1 MMTVEQLD
9 DFKPKLYFQVRVE
22 YESCEAT
29 SNIPEE
35 ERSLESEAIEEFDDA
50 EEIAK
55 NTIQKIHTK
64 FPDMN
69 INELDLE
76 QAADG
81 YHLLVVDE
89 EGGKVAKVGVT
100 FTDYSKETIH

>member
-1 MMTVEQLD
+1 MTVEQTEEYQA
-9 DFKPKLYFQVRVE
+9 KLYFQVKVE

-29 SNIPEE
+29 ANIPVD
-35 ERSLESEAIEEFDDA
+35 ERSLESAAIKEYDEA

-55 NTIQKIHTK
+55 HTIQQIQTK
-64 FPDMN
+64 FPDMS
-69 INELDLE
+69 IVEIELD
-76 QAADG
+76 QASDG

-100 FTDYSKETIH
+100 YTDYTNETIH

>member
-1 MMTVEQLD
+1 MSVEQLD
-9 DFKPKLYFQVRVE
+9 DYKPKLYFQVRVE

-29 SNIPEE
+29 SKIPED
-35 ERSLESEAIEEFDDA
+35 ERSLESEAIEGFDAA

-55 NTIQKIHTK
+55 NTIQKIQTK
-64 FPDMN
+64 FPDMS
-69 INELDLE
+69 IIELDLE
-76 QAADG
+76 QAPDG

-100 FTDYSKETIH
+100 YTDYSGETIH

>member
-1 MMTVEQLD
+1 MTVEQTEQQA
-9 DFKPKLYFQVRVE
+9 KLYFQVKVE
-22 YESCEAT
+22 YEPCAAT
-29 SNIPEE
+29 SDIPAD
-35 ERSLESEAIEEFDDA
+35 ERSLESEAIGEYDDA

-69 INELDLE
+69 IIELDLE
-76 QAADG
+76 QALDG

-100 FTDYSKETIH
+100 YTDYTEETIH

>member
-1 MMTVEQLD
+1 MTVEQTEEYQA
-9 DFKPKLYFQVRVE
+9 KLYFQVRVE

-29 SNIPEE
+29 SDIPMD

-55 NTIQKIHTK
+55 NTIQQIHTK

-69 INELDLE
+69 IIELDLE

-100 FTDYSKETIH
+100 YTDYSEETIH